1 MVKIEI
7 LCIGKL
13 KEKYLN
19 QACDEYIKRLTPFC
33 RIKIT
38 QIPEYK
44 CDSQNQSQIKK
55 VIQEEGNRILKKL
68 NKTSFK
74 IALCIEGQLM
84 SSEELAKKSQ
94 KLFANGTSNITL
106 IIGGSHGLSQKV
118 KQASNF
124 KLSMSPLTF
133 PHQLARVIL
142 LEQIYRAFTIQSKKT
157 YHK

>member
-33 RIKIT
+33 RLKIT
-38 QIPEYK
+38 QIEEYK
-44 CDSQNQSQIKK
+44 RDSSNPSQIKK
-55 VIQEEGNRILKKL
+55 IIQEEGNRILKKL

-94 KLFANGTSNITL
+94 KLLANGTSNITL

-124 KLSMSPLTF
+124 KLSMSSLTF

>member
-33 RIKIT
+33 KLKIT
-38 QIPEYK
+38 QIQEYR
-44 CDSQNQSQIKK
+44 CDSLNQSQIKK
-55 VIQEEGNRILKKL
+55 IIEEEGNRILKKL

-74 IALCIEGQLM
+74 IALCIEGLVM
-84 SSEELAKKSQ
+84 SSEELAQKSQ
-94 KLFANGTSNITL
+94 KLLMGGTSNITL

>member
-7 LCIGKL
+7 LCVGKL

-19 QACDEYIKRLTPFC
+19 QACDEYIKRLKPFC
-33 RIKIT
+33 KLKIT
-38 QIPEYK
+38 QIQEYS
-44 CDSQNQSQIKK
+44 CNSSNQSQIKK
-55 VIQEEGNRILKKL
+55 VIEEEGNRILKKL
-68 NKTSFK
+68 NNTSFK

-94 KLFANGTSNITL
+94 KLLTSGTSNITL

>member
-13 KEKYLN
+13 KEKYLK

-33 RIKIT
+33 KLKIT

-44 CDSQNQSQIKK
+44 CDSPNQSQIKK
-55 VIQEEGNRILKKL
+55 IIQEEGNRILKKL
-68 NKTSFK
+68 NKTSLK

-84 SSEELAKKSQ
+84 SSEELAEKSQ
-94 KLFANGTSNITL
+94 KLLASGISNITL

-118 KQASNF
+118 KQASDF

-142 LEQIYRAFTIQSKKT
+142 LEQIYRAFTIQSKKA

>member
-13 KEKYLN
+13 KEKHLN

-38 QIPEYK
+38 QIPEYR
-44 CDSQNQSQIKK
+44 CDGANPSQIKK
-55 VIQEEGNRILKKL
+55 IIQEEGNRILKKL

-74 IALCIEGQLM
+74 IALCIEGELM

-94 KLFANGTSNITL
+94 KLLTGGISNITL

-142 LEQIYRAFTIQSKKT
+142 LEQIYRAFTIQSRKT